1 MKGTARLSVAL
12 AASVAC
18 AALTTI
24 AKAADF
30 DWKMYAGAAVLKPEA
45 CFYDAKGVVRTPE
58 RLVRVWTRCFSRKD
72 LNNWKNLKRRCS
84 KIKGWIYAADQSS
97 GGN

>member
-1 MKGTARLSVAL
+1 MKGAARLSVAL

-45 CFYDAKGVVRTPE
+45 CFYDACTCLDAMFFSKG
-58 RLVRVWTRCFSRKD
+58 
-72 LNNWKNLKRRCS
+72 S
-84 KIKGWIYAADQSS
+84 K
-97 GGN
+97 